1 MSGADPR
8 AAMMPGPMLVPN
20 IFPNAG
26 VPGMFSNQLRL
37 GVTLTDFTIV
47 FGVGED
53 TPAGPNIRDRVAI
66 HLAPAMLKQL
76 LAHLEMAIS
85 AYEEA
90 IGTIPIPARLNEY
103 TEILRKT
110 LIENLRGR
118 LAGPSDAEIAAMTS
132 AR

>member
-1 MSGADPR
+1 MSGVNPR
-8 AAMMPGPMLVPN
+8 AAMTPGAMLVPN

-26 VPGMFSNQLRL
+26 VPDFFSNQLRL

-47 FGVGED
+47 FGVSEE

-85 AYEEA
+85 AYEGA
-90 IGTIPIPARLNEY
+90 VGTIPVPARLNEY

-110 LIENLRGR
+110 LMENLRER
-118 LAGPSDAEIAAMTS
+118 LAGPSDAEIAAVTS